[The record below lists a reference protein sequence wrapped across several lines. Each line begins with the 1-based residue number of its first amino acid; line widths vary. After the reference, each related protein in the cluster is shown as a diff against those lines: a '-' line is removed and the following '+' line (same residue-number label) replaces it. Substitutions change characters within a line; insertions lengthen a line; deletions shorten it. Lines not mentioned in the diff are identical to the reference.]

1 MPTHLVKPIA
11 WAAAKGLVV
20 EDLPSDGAVEFYE
33 EATHGRPGSLSV
45 IPITVISQLGK
56 RAQ

>member
-11 WAAAKGLVV
+11 WAAAKGLVA

-33 EATHGRPGSLSV
+33 EATRDRPGGFSV
-45 IPITVISQLGK
+45 VSITLIPNSDKG
-56 RAQ
+56 AQ